1 MELDNA
7 EIEAVAKKVIDFAA
21 KHEMELGELEL
32 RRKDCNDLIE
42 FIQKQRVIHVFTKI
56 LYSSAITVSEQILI
70 EEFSEAWK
78 KYKARNVYDAKE
90 V

>member
-1 MELDNA
+1 MELDN
-7 EIEAVAKKVIDFAA
+7 
-21 KHEMELGELEL
+21 KHDELRPGHRQCQE

-78 KYKARNVYDAKE
+78 KYKARNVYDSKE

>member
-1 MELDNA
+1 MELDN
-7 EIEAVAKKVIDFAA
+7 
-21 KHEMELGELEL
+21 KHDDDELLRFYHRQSQE

-42 FIQKQRVIHVFTKI
+42 FIQKQRVIHVLTKI

-70 EEFSEAWK
+70 EEFSESWK
-78 KYKARNVYDAKE
+78 KYRARNVYDSKE

>member
-1 MELDNA
+1 MELDN
-7 EIEAVAKKVIDFAA
+7 
-21 KHEMELGELEL
+21 KHDQLLRPYHRQSRE

-56 LYSSAITVSEQILI
+56 LYSSAITMSEQILI

-78 KYKARNVYDAKE
+78 KYKARNVYIDRE
-90 V
+90 GIT